1 MPARAASTR
10 RKPKARPSAGSLW
23 DRVVAEVEGIVKT
36 TLARLNIPTRGEI
49 QELTRK
55 VDELSRKIDRL
66 SR

>member
-1 MPARAASTR
+1 MPARASR
-10 RKPKARPSAGSLW
+10 RKPASRPPAGGLW
-23 DRVVAEVEGIVKT
+23 DRVVSEIEGIVKT

-49 QELTRK
+49 RELTRK